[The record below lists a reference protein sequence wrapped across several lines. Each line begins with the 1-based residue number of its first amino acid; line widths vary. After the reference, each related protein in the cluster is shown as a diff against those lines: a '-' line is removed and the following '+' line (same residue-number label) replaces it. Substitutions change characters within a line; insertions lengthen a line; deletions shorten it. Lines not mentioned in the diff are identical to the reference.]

1 MAARKRV
8 CAVLSALWTMAGAG
22 LAGAGLAGEQA
33 RMVPH
38 RAVYDLELASA
49 EPRAGL
55 SGATG
60 RMVLEMTGSECEG
73 WTVSFRIVNDFTL
86 TEGENRLVD
95 SRSSSWEAADGTMM
109 RYSQRQ
115 YADSR
120 MESEVLLTVTRDGVN
135 EPGEGVT
142 TKPEEETFTVPAGAL
157 FYAHPP
163 PPRSGL

>member
-60 RMVLEMTGSECEG
+60 SA
-73 WTVSFRIVNDFTL
+73 F
-86 TEGENRLVD
+86 
-95 SRSSSWEAADGTMM
+95 
-109 RYSQRQ
+109 
-115 YADSR
+115 SR
-120 MESEVLLTVTRDGVN
+120 MLR
-135 EPGEGVT
+135 
-142 TKPEEETFTVPAGAL
+142 
-157 FYAHPP
+157 
-163 PPRSGL
+163 PR